1 MFSVELKDSVEH
13 GPIEYAVSE
22 CMDRMIMRWSD
33 MLTDHQIAQKVL
45 QFQSLGTLFATLA
58 GAFTP
63 SLKPRAPGK
72 GMLGVP
78 GTVLSREFVLLLR
91 LARAL
96 SQWRKS
102 E

>member
-45 QFQSLGTLFATLA
+45 QFQI
-58 GAFTP
+58 
-63 SLKPRAPGK
+63 R
-72 GMLGVP
+72 
-78 GTVLSREFVLLLR
+78 
-91 LARAL
+91 
-96 SQWRKS
+96 
-102 E
+102 